1 MANTSEIKALPLGET
16 DAKLTWEEF
25 KTITAAAMDLYPIVF
40 DEAEEEVFHT
50 PLPEAFHQA
59 GMLRCYYEYLGE
71 NASTWGDRELDPG
84 LINACFSNGLIGADV
99 QTIHS
104 VIPAIGDCAGAD
116 SPVLIRGE
124 TGTGKDI
131 VAKCIHD
138 RGSRTGEFVAVN
150 CAGLPDTLLESLLFG
165 HVKGS
170 FTGALRSSAGHFRE
184 ADEGTIFLD
193 EIGDMSSDMQ
203 AKILRTLNNGEVIP
217 LGGRAA
223 KKVDVRVIAATNVD
237 IEEAIRTRK
246 FRSDLLHR
254 INTMEINI
262 WPLFLRPGD
271 LPILVY
277 YFIREW
283 NNKSKGPEILA
294 VTNRLLQQLILY
306 RWPGNVRELKSL
318 VERACIVA
326 QNQPKNSTV
335 LAALDVAAIPLGLSH
350 DFLLMDKRWLN
361 RLDEQVKLP
370 KLRTLDIRSHMQQLD
385 KLLPKVVRF
394 QWHMVHKVKILTA
407 ERQSSSEP
415 AGAAQQD
422 PRKEEAVKADPL
434 NGIENY
440 TWDKLQEEYA
450 RRILKV
456 EDGVVKHAAERSGMS
471 AYKPKKCKDKIE
483 SSKS

>member
-1 MANTSEIKALPLGET
+1 MANTSENKALPLGKT
-16 DAKLTWEEF
+16 GAKLTWEEF
-25 KTITAAAMDLYPIVF
+25 QTIRAAAESFHYFTVEGEIYHEAPP
-40 DEAEEEVFHT
+40 DEE
-50 PLPEAFHQA
+50 FHQA
-59 GMLRCYYEYLGE
+59 GMLRSYYEYQGN
-71 NASTWGDRELDPG
+71 NASTWGAREPDPG
-84 LINACFSNGLIGADV
+84 LINACFNNGLIGADV
-99 QTIHS
+99 QTIES

-124 TGTGKDI
+124 TGTGKEI
-131 VAKCIHD
+131 VAKCIHQQ
-138 RGSRTGEFVAVN
+138 GSRKGKFVAVN

-165 HVKGS
+165 HEKGA
-170 FTGALRSSAGHFRE
+170 FTGALRRRDGLFRE
-184 ADEGTIFLD
+184 AEGGTIFLD
-193 EIGDMSSDMQ
+193 EIGDMSIEMQ

-237 IEEAIRTRK
+237 IEEAIRTLK

-283 NNKSKGPEILA
+283 NNKGKGPEILA

-335 LAALDVAAIPLGLSH
+335 LAALDVAATPLGLSH

-361 RLDEQVKLP
+361 LLDEQVELP
-370 KLRTLDIRSHMQQLD
+370 KLRTLNIKSHMQRLD
-385 KLLPKVVRF
+385 QFLPPEARG
-394 QWHMVHKVKILTA
+394 QWNMYHKVEILTA
-407 ERQSSSEP
+407 ERQSPSEP

-434 NGIENY
+434 DGIENY

-471 AYKPKKCKDKIE
+471 AYKLKKCKDKIE